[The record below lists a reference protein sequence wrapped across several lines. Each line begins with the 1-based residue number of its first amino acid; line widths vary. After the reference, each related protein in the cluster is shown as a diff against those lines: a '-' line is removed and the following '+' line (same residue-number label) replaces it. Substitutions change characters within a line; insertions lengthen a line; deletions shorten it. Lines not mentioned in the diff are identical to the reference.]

1 MDLLAKGL
9 SVLSAQPLHQS
20 ADEAIAKLCD
30 RLQYSTL
37 LEDRRA
43 AVLGLKGFSRDFK
56 EQVATGGLAGL
67 FVTLTRDAG
76 DLDTLKAA
84 LETLLVLFYRDSNDP
99 QSPDLQTWMADAF
112 ISAPQNISSIIEIL
126 DQNDFYVR
134 LFALQLLASLMGVRG
149 NKMKELMF
157 ADPTAL
163 SRLVA
168 TLGDGRE
175 AVRNEGLLLLIAL
188 SDANTDI
195 QKLIA
200 FENAFERL
208 FEVVEIEGGLD
219 GGIVTQDCLQLL
231 NNLLHH
237 NTSNQTLFRELGSV
251 PRLAKLLA
259 DGKAE
264 TRWNEQKATNLSAS
278 IALTRAFV
286 ERGAPG
292 IEANQKVMASSGILD
307 SLVEIG
313 FSDALPIGVRAHA
326 LTTCADL
333 IRSNP
338 QNQDLFARSRVVG
351 APPPL
356 APGTSRASTPGM
368 GKTISPVMELLLIA
382 LYSESAEFFEL
393 RAAAVLCFQ
402 GYIQDNDIAKGHIV
416 EYLID
421 IYFRSQKNQNT
432 DGEPGLLDCI
442 LWLEQSRARKDP
454 YKVWFACVLLM
465 HLLFENPRTKSL
477 LHAVTIGGDE
487 DVVTAVQTLA
497 ANLVTSIR
505 HSLDPRISLAYA
517 MLLCA
522 WLWEDTPSVIDFLHE
537 SGNVSSLLGTVAG
550 SGGGSTEVMVQGLCT
565 CLLGMCYEF
574 DEGDSPI
581 PRERLHSMLVDRV
594 GKDQFVNRI
603 ARLRQSPE
611 FRDLTVDFAFS
622 STDAQGLPNVYFD
635 LTFVEFLK
643 DNYSRIQRSVR
654 RDPSAFEPVPV
665 VKGGEVNGDL
675 SKQLEALRIQLQEK
689 DREVERARE
698 NLRGEHQSKQDELAK
713 NNHDLRAQLEAAKA
727 EAAKAQDEVAAAKK
741 KLEQEA
747 ESTAGKAGEA
757 LEQKEAQ
764 WTEEREK
771 LRKQLDDLRHEL
783 QAALKENRQTAS
795 QLQQS
800 LEDLDNINDMTSKK
814 LKAKDEALEA
824 AKKQVD
830 ELKAK
835 DAELKKVQ
843 EEINDLRKK
852 LNDSKSSAGVND
864 KEVKRLQKEK
874 DDIQEQLDKVQ
885 SSVSSKD
892 ADLEKA
898 KKETV
903 EIQKKLDES
912 KKASDKAAKE
922 KADLEK
928 KGEEAKK
935 ALESAKA
942 NVKRLEGEKADLQ
955 KKLDEAQASSEALD
969 TLKKK
974 YADSLKQVME
984 AKGLKDKVKAA
995 EEKAAEVQ
1003 SEMDDLLLVLGELED
1018 KRAKDKERLKALGEE
1033 VSEAEDDEEDDD
1045 EE

>member
-1 MDLLAKGL
+1 MDILAKGL
-9 SVLSAQPLHQS
+9 SVLSAQPQQQS
-20 ADEAIAKLCD
+20 ADETIAKLCD
-30 RLQYSTL
+30 RLEYSTL

-67 FVTLTRDAG
+67 ILTLTRDAG

-99 QSPDLQTWMADAF
+99 RSTDPSKDFQTWMADAF

-134 LFALQLLASLMGVRG
+134 LFALQLLANLMGVRG
-149 NKMKELMF
+149 NNMKELMF

-251 PRLAKLLA
+251 PRLAKLLS

-278 IALTRAFV
+278 IALGRAFV

-292 IEANQKVMASSGILD
+292 VEANQKVMASSGILD

-326 LTTCADL
+326 LTTCADM

-338 QNQDLFARSRVVG
+338 QNQGLFARSRVVG
-351 APPPL
+351 APPPP
-356 APGTSRASTPGM
+356 APGASRAPTPGM

-442 LWLEQSRARKDP
+442 LWLEQSSARKDP

-477 LHAVTIGGDE
+477 LHAVTIGEAADDE

-505 HSLDPRISLAYA
+505 HSLDPRIPLAYA

-537 SGNVSSLLGTVAG
+537 NGNVSSLVGTVAG
-550 SGGGSTEVMVQGLCT
+550 SGGGYSEVMVQGLCA

-581 PRERLHSMLVDRV
+581 PREKLHSMLVDRI

-622 STDAQGLPNVYFD
+622 STDSQGLPNVYFD

-689 DREVERARE
+689 DKEVERARE
-698 NLRGEHQSKQDELAK
+698 SLRGEHQSKQDELVK
-713 NNHDLRAQLEAAKA
+713 NIHDLRAQLEVAKA
-727 EAAKAQDEVAAAKK
+727 EAANSQEEVTAARK
-741 KLEQEA
+741 KLQQEV
-747 ESTAGKAGEA
+747 ESTAGKADEA
-757 LEQKEAQ
+757 LKQKEAQ

-771 LRKQLDDLRHEL
+771 LRKQLDDLRNEL
-783 QAALKENRQTAS
+783 QEALKENRQTAS

-800 LEDLDNINDMTSKK
+800 LDDLDQINDMTSKK
-814 LKAKDEALEA
+814 MQAKDEALESVQ
-824 AKKQVD
+824 KQVN

-835 DAELKKVQ
+835 EAELKKVQ
-843 EEINDLRKK
+843 EERDDLHKK
-852 LNDSKSSAGVND
+852 LSDIKSSAGAND
-864 KEVKRLQKEK
+864 KEVKRLEKEK
-874 DDIQEQLDKVQ
+874 DDLQKQLDRVQ

-898 KKETV
+898 KQEKAEM
-903 EIQKKLDES
+903 QKKLDES
-912 KKASDKAAKE
+912 KKASDKASTE
-922 KADLEK
+922 M
-928 KGEEAKK
+928 
-935 ALESAKA
+935 
-942 NVKRLEGEKADLQ
+942 ADLQ
-955 KKLDEAQASSEALD
+955 KKLKEAQGSSEALD

-984 AKGLKDKVKAA
+984 AKDWEDKVKAA
-995 EEKAAEVQ
+995 EEKAANIQ

-1033 VSEAEDDEEDDD
+1033 VSEAEDDEEEDDD